1 MLALIEQADDK
12 KARTYISVKAAWKLY
27 GYKEQY
33 LRRLLRQK
41 KLSGI
46 KIGQAWLIEVP
57 SLKNYLFLFNQ
68 SQDSRFGPR
77 TRERRNC
84 FRF

>member
-1 MLALIEQADDK
+1 MLALIGQEDGK
-12 KARTYISVKAAWKLY
+12 KAGTYISVKAAWKLY
-27 GYKEQY
+27 GYKQQY

-57 SLKNYLFLFNQ
+57 SLKNYLFLLSQ
-68 SQDSRFGPR
+68 SQDRRFGLRTKRGLEPR
-77 TRERRNC
+77 T
-84 FRF
+84 